1 MNYLNSVKR
10 TYTILECVNV
20 WTLNHSKN
28 IKAWNN
34 NNHIKTSEE
43 RAVKAE
49 MRGKKMILCNC
60 RKRTSKFY

>member
-1 MNYLNSVKR
+1 MNYLNSAKR
-10 TYTILECVNV
+10 TNTILKCVNVNV

-28 IKAWNN
+28 IKAQN

-49 MRGKKMILCNC
+49 MRGKNYIM
-60 RKRTSKFY
+60 